1 MSTFASQSADILV
14 IIKTIKNLNHSDAVP
29 QLIKNHKHFE
39 IFLRFFGT
47 KSDGGDFFYFI

>member
-29 QLIKNHKHFE
+29 QLIKNHY
-39 IFLRFFGT
+39 
-47 KSDGGDFFYFI
+47 SDWVCTAVTSK